1 MSDCTPSTPTGLP
14 SEACLRCEAALADL
28 LDGTLSPAQEA
39 ELTGHAGACE
49 GCGELLQSARDGQAW
64 ARVLH
69 DTPPTVPDA
78 LLGKILART
87 SEHPLR
93 GTSEAPLTPNG
104 PALPLAPQAA
114 VWALPGQLI
123 QGHRQNRWLMTAA
136 MAFFSIAVTLSMTGV
151 HASNLHPSAV
161 QAAASRQF
169 FDVKKQVVSFY
180 DNLALVRELQST
192 IDQMHQNRNQ
202 KTADGQSLLNPSR
215 TFTQAASL
223 DASML
228 AFPSQA
234 DERIPQ

>member
-1 MSDCTPSTPTGLP
+1 MSDRTPSKNAGLP

-28 LDGTLSPAQEA
+28 LDGTLSPGQEA

-49 GCGELLQSARDGQAW
+49 SCGELLQSARDGQAW

-69 DTPPTVPDA
+69 DTPPAVPDA

-93 GTSEAPLTPNG
+93 GTPEAPLAPNG
-104 PALPLAPQAA
+104 PGLPPAAMAP
-114 VWALPGQLI
+114 VWALPGQI
-123 QGHRQNRWLMTAA
+123 AVYSRNRWLMTAA

-151 HASNLHPSAV
+151 HASDLHPSAV

-192 IDQMHQNRNQ
+192 IDQMQQNRSR
-202 KTADGQSLLNPSR
+202 KTAGGESLLNPSR
-215 TFTQAASL
+215 TFTQAACL
-223 DASML
+223 NVSML
-228 AFPSQA
+228 ASPSQA